1 MINMSKNIMLPTTR
15 EELFRDIQKM
25 ILINKQIWDLEKELY
40 DPDYSSYSIIELEEE
55 LEQARDN
62 LEKFIVEGS
71 I

>member
-1 MINMSKNIMLPTTR
+1 MSKNIMLPTTR

-40 DPDYSSYSIIELEEE
+40 DQDYSCYSVAELEEE
-55 LEQARDN
+55 IEQERGK
-62 LEKFIVEGS
+62 LEKFIVEGL

>member
-62 LEKFIVEGS
+62 LEKFIVEGL

>member
-1 MINMSKNIMLPTTR
+1 MSNMSKNIMLPRTR

-25 ILINKQIWDLEKELY
+25 ILINKQIWDLEKELC
-40 DPDYSSYSIIELEEE
+40 DPDYSYSSIIKFEEE

-62 LEKFIVEGS
+62 LEKFIVEGL

>member
-25 ILINKQIWDLEKELY
+25 ILINKQIWDLQKEL
-40 DPDYSSYSIIELEEE
+40 DEQNYSYYSKIELEEE

-62 LEKFIVEGS
+62 LERFIVQGF
-71 I
+71 